1 MTDEV
6 AQDFDREWVEF
17 LDPDDSRT
25 MVRADLTW
33 LLSRWGCVFGKHPD
47 EGGCP
52 GIEAGQPA
60 DGCCLHGAFYTDEA
74 DIRRTKQIAKLLTPE
89 TWQLHRRW
97 KDTIVDDTLENE
109 DGEEEPAKKTRVVDG
124 ACVFH
129 NREGF
134 PTGPG
139 CALHQ
144 QAMRDGVHP
153 MEYKPEVCWQLPV
166 KRDFKTEHRADGTE
180 VSVTLITEFDR
191 ASWGPGGHDFDWW
204 CTASPTAHTAVE
216 PVYLSYAVELTELLG
231 ARAYEKLA
239 DLCDA
244 RDKLGLVAPHP
255 ATVAAAGG
263 RASLGFPTRLPRE
276 RQAR

>member
-6 AQDFDREWVEF
+6 AAGFDREWVEF
-17 LDPDDSRT
+17 LDPADPDT

-33 LLSRWGCVFGKHPD
+33 LLSRWGCIFGKHPS

-52 GIEAGQPA
+52 GIDKDRPA

-74 DIRRTKQIAKLLTPE
+74 DVRRVRQIAKKLTPE

-97 KDTIVDDTLENE
+97 KDTLVDDTLENDE
-109 DGEEEPAKKTRVVDG
+109 GEEEPALKTAVVDG

-134 PTGPG
+134 PAGSG

-166 KRDFKTEHRADGTE
+166 KRDFKTEHRADGTS
-180 VSVTLITEFDR
+180 VDVTLITEFDR

-204 CTASPTAHTAVE
+204 CTGSPLAHTAAE

-231 ARAYEKLA
+231 ARAYERLA
-239 DLCDA
+239 DLCA
-244 RDKLGLVAPHP
+244 EREKRGMIAPHP
-255 ATVAAAGG
+255 A
-263 RASLGFPTRLPRE
+263 SESNRE
-276 RQAR
+276 RLLPMPRRLG